1 MGHPRCHPR
10 RQISIRVRTTARG
23 KPESGSSFPWI
34 LHCYLFV
41 FIQLYFYLIFWG
53 IFFFFFF
60 LPFSLASVLSFYG
73 TNRKYYFWQDRIFCP
88 VDWWVN
94 FYWAQHATSRT
105 KTPRQNSSS
114 RNLCS
119 NEKYDRQ
126 HMQSSSQ
133 FLSFM
138 NIPSYFSLL
147 R

>member
-1 MGHPRCHPR
+1 MGHPRCHPC
-10 RQISIRVRTTARG
+10 RQISIRVRITSRG
-23 KPESGSSFPWI
+23 KTESGSSFPWI
-34 LHCYLFV
+34 LHGYLFV
-41 FIQLYFYLIFWG
+41 FIQLYFNFIFWELLLL
-53 IFFFFFF
+53 F
-60 LPFSLASVLSFYG
+60 LPFSLASVLSFYR

-119 NEKYDRQ
+119 NENYDRQ